1 MTYNKKVIYFPVKVE
16 EWSFWDFVFSS
27 DSNPVEEWR
36 AALSDEGKLYFNSVL
51 KNIRNIENPIHW
63 TPLKRFLKGKYAKY
77 RIWELEFKAD
87 GRQYRVLGNFGKER
101 KQAVLL
107 AGCYH
112 KTRVYTPPD
121 ALDSAFNRARLLT
134 EGRAKFR
141 ERKIR
146 TDI

>member
-1 MTYNKKVIYFPVKVE
+1 MTYNKKVIELPIVLD
-16 EWSFWDFVFSS
+16 WRFWDFSFLN
-27 DSNPVEEWR
+27 DSNPIEDWR
-36 AALSDEGKLYFNSVL
+36 NDLSDEARLSFNSVL

-63 TPLKRFLKGKYAKY
+63 TPLKRFLRGKYAKH

-87 GRQYRVLGNFGKER
+87 GRQYRILGNFGKER

-107 AGCYH
+107 VGCYH

-121 ALDSAFNRARLLT
+121 ALDSAFDRARWLI
-134 EGRAKFR
+134 EGRAKLR
-141 ERKIR
+141 ERQIR